1 MADVYIPPT
10 SSPLND
16 ASPATLPHGDAT
28 DTMIL
33 DAEAIRQQATVA
45 QSACDELIKTEI
57 SRIDKAITAA
67 VCTTGLEDDLSAIRP
82 ERELFSFSHTVRNL
96 GNTCY
101 FNSTMQLF
109 ASDPEIFANISAL
122 QIPANLQDS
131 SICLAC

>member
-33 DAEAIRQQATVA
+33 DAEAIRQQATVS
-45 QSACDELIKTEI
+45 QSACDELTKTEI

-67 VCTTGLEDDLSAIRP
+67 VRTTGDDLSAIRP
-82 ERELFSFSHTVRNL
+82 ERELFSFSHPVRNL

-109 ASDPEIFANISAL
+109 ASDPEIVANISAL